1 MSSRRRTP
9 APPRP
14 KALPASL
21 AALLSRLTPL
31 GEVKARA
38 MFGGHGVYL
47 DGQIFG
53 IAAGERIFFK
63 IDDTTRPRYEAK
75 GMEVFR
81 PYDDHVTLA
90 SYFEVPPD
98 VLDDGDAVRNWATE
112 AHRVAQ
118 KAARARATRGPS
130 RKRR

>member
-1 MSSRRRTP
+1 MSPRRRTA

-14 KALPASL
+14 KALPAAL

-38 MFGGHGVYL
+38 MFGGHGIYL

-75 GMEVFR
+75 GMAVFR

-90 SYFEVPPD
+90 SYFEVPPE
-98 VLDDGDAVRNWATE
+98 VLADADAVRDWATE
-112 AHRVAQ
+112 AHRVAL
-118 KAARARATRGPS
+118 KAARARAVRSTA
-130 RKRR
+130 RRRS

>member
-1 MSSRRRTP
+1 MSPRRRTA

-14 KALPASL
+14 KALPAAL
-21 AALLSRLTPL
+21 AALLLRLTPL
-31 GEVKARA
+31 GDIKARA
-38 MFGGHGVYL
+38 MFGGHGIYL

-63 IDDTTRPRYEAK
+63 IDETTRPRYEAK
-75 GMEVFR
+75 GMAVFR
-81 PYDDHVTLA
+81 PYDDNVTLA

-98 VLDDGDAVRNWATE
+98 VLDDADAVREWAAE

-118 KAARARATRGPS
+118 KAARARAARGPA
-130 RKRR
+130 RTRR

>member
-1 MSSRRRTP
+1 VSPRRRTP
-9 APPRP
+9 VSPRP
-14 KALPASL
+14 KALPAAL
-21 AALLSRLTPL
+21 AGLLARLTPL

-38 MFGGHGVYL
+38 MFGGHGIYL

-75 GMEVFR
+75 GMAVFR

-98 VLDDGDAVRNWATE
+98 VLEDADVVRAWAAE
-112 AHRVAQ
+112 AHKVAL
-118 KAARARATRGPS
+118 KAARSRAARGRSAK
-130 RKRR
+130 KR